1 MSNNTIARRKSRFGV
16 ESTVGLI
23 ATLIP
28 ILGFVFFNFFP
39 IIVSFVAM
47 FCDMQFYDL
56 GSMKWNNFQNFI
68 EVFHDPR
75 FYKSV
80 GITFWVA
87 SAQFISLGIALL
99 IAALLKQNRKGSKL
113 FLALFFIPYICSS
126 VAVAIMWQWVFDWQH
141 GILNTILGT
150 DINWLSNPV
159 TPSTLTWAII
169 ITIIWQAPG
178 YGIVMY
184 RVAFSEINPAL
195 YEAAQMDG
203 AGGWAQFRHI
213 TLPGIAPTTFFLLM
227 AGILAGLM
235 TFDAATILAPIGWTG
250 IAGQNDMALTLVYYI
265 YVLTGFNAPSYM
277 DMPNASVIS
286 WVLFL
291 ITFIFAFGTFMI
303 RNRRLEND

>member
-1 MSNNTIARRKSRFGV
+1 MKSKTLTKKKKKFNL
-16 ESTVGLI
+16 EATVGII
-23 ATLIP
+23 AVLIP
-28 ILGFVFFNFFP
+28 IFGFVFFNFFP
-39 IIVSFVAM
+39 IGVSFAAM
-47 FCDMQFYDL
+47 FCDMEFYDL
-56 GSMKWNNFQNFI
+56 GSMTWNNFQNFI
-68 EVFHDPR
+68 DVFRDPR

-87 SAQFISLGIALL
+87 SAQFISLLLAL
-99 IAALLKQNRKGSKL
+99 IMAALLQRNRKGSKL
-113 FLALFFIPYICSS
+113 FLVLFFIPYICSS
-126 VAVAIMWQWVFDWQH
+126 VAVAIMWKWVFDWQH
-141 GILNTILGT
+141 GILNTLLGT
-150 DINWLSNPV
+150 SINWLENAV

-184 RVAFSEINPAL
+184 RVAFTEISPSL
-195 YEAAQMDG
+195 YEAASMDG
-203 AGGWAQFRHI
+203 AGEWAKFRHI

-235 TFDAATILAPIGWTG
+235 TFDAATVLAPISWTG

-277 DMPNASVIS
+277 DMPKASVIS

-291 ITFIFAFGTFMI
+291 ITFVFAFSTFRV
-303 RNRRLEND
+303 RNRRMENE